1 MRRWMEMNVIMT
13 KTPFEIFKEMQ
24 ELETREEMIKYLKA
38 LPRKDEDI
46 WNKVSYSFYIIVRF

>member
-1 MRRWMEMNVIMT
+1 MNDIMT

-46 WNKVSYSFYIIVRF
+46 